1 MSSAAQPV
9 AKADRIKGVIL
20 AAGYG
25 TRFLPAS
32 KTVPKELFP
41 LIDVPVIEFIV
52 QEFLKSGIEDILVIT
67 SRRKKVLEDYL
78 DHEMELEM
86 ILKMVG
92 SNRRLEKILPSE
104 ANFHFVRQREMKG
117 TADALR
123 LCRSFCGTAPFVV
136 AYPDDLIFS
145 EQPCAQQLIEVYQQT
160 GKSVITVKD
169 FQDEDVSRYGVAAFR
184 REVGPRL
191 YEVESIIEKPQP
203 GTEPSK
209 LVTFGRYLYTKEI
222 FEALDQLPADW
233 ENEISQTEPLN
244 FLAKQG
250 RVLGLDFQGTR
261 YDVGEPFGYLVT
273 ILEYALQNPKLSQRF
288 KDYLRKHQ
296 ERFLG

>member
-1 MSSAAQPV
+1 MGI
-9 AKADRIKGVIL
+9 KKEIKGVIL

-41 LIDVPVIEFIV
+41 LIDVPAIEFIV

-86 ILKMVG
+86 ILNKLG
-92 SNRRLEKILPSE
+92 STRRLNKILPGE

-123 LCRSFCGTAPFVV
+123 LCRPFCEKNAFVV

-145 EQPCAQQLIEVYQQT
+145 EIPLAQQLIEAYKQT
-160 GKSVITVKD
+160 GKNIIAVRD
-169 FQDEDVSRYGVAAFR
+169 FVGQDVSRYGVIDYQSKTSDKLFNISKI
-184 REVGPRL
+184 V
-191 YEVESIIEKPQP
+191 EKPP
-203 GTEPSK
+203 MGKNPSTVVS
-209 LVTFGRYLYTKEI
+209 LGRYLYTPEI
-222 FEALDQLPADW
+222 FDELDKLPTEWDG
-233 ENEISQTEPLN
+233 EISQTEPLN
-244 FLAKQG
+244 ELAKENK
-250 RVLGLDFQGTR
+250 VLGLDFTGDR
-261 YDVGEPFGYLVT
+261 FDVGEPFGYLT
-273 ILEYALQNPKLSQRF
+273 AILEYSLTRDKLAE
-288 KDYLRKHQ
+288 KLKAYLRENK
-296 ERFLG
+296 ERFL